1 MRLEKWWCQDC
12 STPDGVYEI
21 DETLYQDDSVELTGR
36 GDFVRSGQNDKGKW
50 KQDPHSRESTPS
62 TDSHDSDDND
72 ESDDSDDSD
81 DRDDSDNSDDTSGSN
96 QTRKRTREQELEI
109 MESST

>member
-21 DETLYQDDSVELTGR
+21 DETLYQDDSAELTGR
-36 GDFVRSGQNDKGKW
+36 GDIVRSGQSYKR

-81 DRDDSDNSDDTSGSN
+81 DRDDSDNSDDTSSSN
-96 QTRKRTREQELEI
+96 HKRKREQELELT
-109 MESST
+109 ESSTS